1 MIWDTKVSQV
11 EQAIAIP
18 SNPKR
23 TFKSFEALKI
33 HSQTEKFHAPLKAL
47 KIFNDQ
53 WLWIKMIG
61 GSKKGTVNNSTQH
74 DHFLPN
80 LGCLESAQNVPKKK
94 RSSWWKKFC
103 NHLVM
108 YTTLFIN
115 GKNYQPETG
124 VHRLFWS
131 IKSLIP
137 SRRLL
142 IWKLQ
147 PHCHRFFLPKKKTE
161 LMDLLLYF
169 LGLPIFFGGIFGSA
183 FLRSDSQD
191 LWTGKCFSCFFVF

>member
-1 MIWDTKVSQV
+1 
-11 EQAIAIP
+11 
-18 SNPKR
+18 
-23 TFKSFEALKI
+23 
-33 HSQTEKFHAPLKAL
+33 
-47 KIFNDQ
+47 
-53 WLWIKMIG
+53 MIG

-147 PHCHRFFLPKKKTE
+147 PHCHRFFCRKKKRNSWICSCIFS
-161 LMDLLLYF
+161 DSRFF
-169 LGLPIFFGGIFGSA
+169 LGIFGSA

>member
-18 SNPKR
+18 SNPKW

-124 VHRLFWS
+124 FHRLFWS
-131 IKSLIP
+131 INSLIP
-137 SRRLL
+137 SWRLL

-147 PHCHRFFLPKKKTE
+147 PHCFFAEKKTE
-161 LMDLLLYF
+161 LMDPLLYF
-169 LGLPIFFGGIFGSA
+169 LGLPIFLAGIFGSA

>member
-18 SNPKR
+18 SNPKW

-94 RSSWWKKFC
+94 RSS
-103 NHLVM
+103 
-108 YTTLFIN
+108 
-115 GKNYQPETG
+115 
-124 VHRLFWS
+124 
-131 IKSLIP
+131 
-137 SRRLL
+137 
-142 IWKLQ
+142 
-147 PHCHRFFLPKKKTE
+147 
-161 LMDLLLYF
+161 
-169 LGLPIFFGGIFGSA
+169 
-183 FLRSDSQD
+183 
-191 LWTGKCFSCFFVF
+191 